1 MRLLSL
7 EVEVTKSLSNLF
19 KPWAVQ
25 TETSNARVINSNER
39 MMEYLEK
46 NAAQRV
52 APQTKD
58 ESIPTEPAE
67 FSEGLFP
74 ETVSPVIKAEPEV
87 DYVALAKEEAEQIL
101 TDANAKAE
109 EIIREANV
117 KSDSIKEAARQVG
130 YDDGKAMQQREM
142 EELRAQLQ
150 DSYSKKSEAL
160 EQDYCEK
167 REQMEREL
175 VDVILNVFNKVFHI
189 QFDNKKH
196 ILMYLIDDAIMNIEG
211 EKRFRIKVAQSNVL
225 FLENHKEEILD
236 RVGHDI
242 ELEILADS
250 TMDGN
255 NCVIETDSGVFDCS
269 LGTQLENLIKDIRS
283 LCS

>member
-1 MRLLSL
+1 MRLLSP
-7 EVEVTKSLSNLF
+7 EAEVTKSLSNLF
-19 KPWAVQ
+19 KPWSVQ
-25 TETSNARVINSNER
+25 TETRAARVINSNEL
-39 MMEYLEK
+39 MTEYIER
-46 NAAQRV
+46 NAPQRV
-52 APQTKD
+52 VPQAQAEQTG
-58 ESIPTEPAE
+58 EPGE
-67 FSEGLFP
+67 FAEGLFAGGNP
-74 ETVSPVIKAEPEV
+74 TVIKAEPEV
-87 DYVALAKEEAEQIL
+87 DYVALAKEEAAQIL
-101 TDANAKAE
+101 ADANAKAE
-109 EIIREANV
+109 ELVNQANAQV
-117 KSDSIKEAARQVG
+117 DKIQEAAKSKG
-130 YDDGKAMQQREM
+130 YEDGKAMLECEL
-142 EELRAQLQ
+142 EELRAQMQ
-150 DSYSKKSEAL
+150 DSYRQKSEELAH
-160 EQDYCEK
+160 DYCEK
-167 REQMEREL
+167 RENMEREL

-255 NCVIETDSGVFDCS
+255 DCTIETDSGVFDCS

>member
-1 MRLLSL
+1 M
-7 EVEVTKSLSNLF
+7 SNLF

-25 TETSNARVINSNER
+25 TETSNARVINSNTLVA
-39 MMEYLEK
+39 EYIEK
-46 NAAQRV
+46 NSVQRILPQEAAERR
-52 APQTKD
+52 
-58 ESIPTEPAE
+58 TEPGE
-67 FSEGLFP
+67 FVEGLFVD
-74 ETVSPVIKAEPEV
+74 ENVTVIKTEPEV

-101 TDANAKAE
+101 ADANAKATE
-109 EIIREANV
+109 MLNQANAQVDEIQQ
-117 KSDSIKEAARQVG
+117 AAKTRG
-130 YDDGKAMQQREM
+130 YEDGKQMLERELA
-142 EELRAQLQ
+142 ELRAQLEET
-150 DSYSKKSEAL
+150 YRRKTETL

-167 REQMEREL
+167 RDNMEREL
-175 VDVILNVFNKVFHI
+175 VDVILDVFNKVFHI

-211 EKRFRIKVAQSNVL
+211 EKSFRIKVAQGNVL

-242 ELEILADS
+242 ELEILEDS

-255 NCVIETDSGVFDCS
+255 DCIIETDSGVFDCS
-269 LGTQLENLIKDIRS
+269 LDVQLENLIKDIRS